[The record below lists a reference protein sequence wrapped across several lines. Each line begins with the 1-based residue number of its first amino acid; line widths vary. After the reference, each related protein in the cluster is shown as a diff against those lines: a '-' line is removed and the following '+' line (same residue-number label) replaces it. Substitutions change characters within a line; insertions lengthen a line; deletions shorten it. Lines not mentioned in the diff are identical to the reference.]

1 MIADYNMVQR
11 LQKSSREIP
20 LFAADL
26 KPESEVL
33 KPFPE
38 KNYVRDPIA

>member
-1 MIADYNMVQR
+1 MIADHNMVQR
-11 LQKSSREIP
+11 LQKSSSEIP
-20 LFAADL
+20 HFTEGL

-38 KNYVRDPIA
+38 KSYV